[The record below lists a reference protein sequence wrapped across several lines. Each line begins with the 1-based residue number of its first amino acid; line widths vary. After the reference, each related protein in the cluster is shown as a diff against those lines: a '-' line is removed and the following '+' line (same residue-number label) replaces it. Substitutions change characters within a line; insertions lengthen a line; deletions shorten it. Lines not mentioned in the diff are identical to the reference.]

1 MNQRLNCEK
10 EKQKKKKKLRK
21 RLLII
26 KLLNE

>member
-10 EKQKKKKKLRK
+10 EKQKKKKLRK